1 VHPLGGGGNGYLPMN
16 TNAPNISRVRLAF
29 PRVKIQIIAT

>member
-29 PRVKIQIIAT
+29 SCMKIQITAA